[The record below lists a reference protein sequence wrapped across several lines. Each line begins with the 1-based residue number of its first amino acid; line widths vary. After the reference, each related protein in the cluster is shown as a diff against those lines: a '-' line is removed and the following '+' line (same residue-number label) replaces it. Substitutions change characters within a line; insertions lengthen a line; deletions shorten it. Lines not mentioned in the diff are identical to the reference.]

1 MPVRYPGRSR
11 VIARQ
16 DAASY
21 LYDQQVAHRLRDPAT
36 VCSAPVVIS
45 AIGLPSAILDGP
57 DKGPVPVEMSAR
69 CRRCTGCFEHR
80 RRLWTARA
88 LQESNAAE
96 RTWFGTLT
104 VRPEDRFRL
113 RMKAELRAKKRG
125 WEPLSEMDP
134 AEAFKKIVDEH
145 NREITLFFKR
155 VRKESAAR
163 LKYLLVTEKH
173 KSGDPHFHLLLHE
186 QSIPIRKELLERQ
199 WPLGFSSWRLVQD
212 VKSAFYVCKYL
223 AKDAQTRVRASAR
236 YGQSPAVVETLT
248 ARAERATRA
257 VSEAGRGKYV
267 PVVAGH
273 HKKSVF

>member
-11 VIARQ
+11 VISRQ

-21 LYDQQVAHRLRDPAT
+21 LYDQQVAHRLRDPET
-36 VCSAPVVIS
+36 VCLAPVVIP
-45 AIGLPSAILDGP
+45 AIGLPSAIVDAP
-57 DKGPVPVEMSAR
+57 DKGPVPVEMAAR
-69 CRRCTGCFEHR
+69 CRKCTGCLEHR

-125 WEPLSEMDP
+125 WEPLAEMDP
-134 AEAFKKIVDEH
+134 DEAFKKVVDEH

-163 LKYLLVTEKH
+163 LKYLLVAEKH

-186 QSIPIRKELLERQ
+186 QSIPVRKELLERQ
-199 WPLGFSSWRLVQD
+199 WPLGFSSWRLVQGG
-212 VKSAFYVCKYL
+212 KSAFYVCKYL
-223 AKDAQTRVRASAR
+223 AKDAQTRVRASVR
-236 YGQSPAVVETLT
+236 YGQSPALVETLT

-257 VSEAGRGKYV
+257 VSEAGRGGSM
-267 PVVAGH
+267 PVLAGH
-273 HKKSVF
+273 RKKSVY